1 MTDADPDADP
11 DASTPMGLRSPPDSD
26 KAMNPDEASESE
38 LSDLDDDVADKLDQD
53 HTFDLD
59 LGSDPLPDPKTGQQ
73 QPEPSVS
80 HEHEP
85 AAAATV
91 ESTTQIKEEQE
102 GEGKESTSHSQ
113 QPDTGAAS
121 ATTPISPS
129 EDIGEILPDR
139 YENNVPVFKPTLK
152 QFQDFKLF
160 MEKVDKYGMKS
171 GIIKIIPPEEWRSAL
186 PPLDEL
192 VKQVRVREPIKQEI
206 MGQNGTYRQSEH
218 QPPARRGERRANADK
233 NKPPPRS
240 RAAPPAA
247 NGTTSNKTTTT
258 STNTGRGKRK
268 GRAAADETDDPP
280 ITPSIEE
287 EDIKDEACE
296 EEESL
301 PRPKMQSTSA
311 RRKYIRRE
319 GSAMIDEAA
328 FKDWDY
334 RMDRCEELERI
345 YWKTLTYAPPLYG
358 ADLPGTLFAESTEN
372 WNLNKLPNLLDV
384 LGTKVPGAT
393 FAWHLEDVDL
403 YSINFLHFGAPKQW
417 YSISQADAR
426 RFEAAMKNIW
436 PTDAKAC
443 DQFLRHKSFLISP
456 SHLKQHYGI
465 TVNKVVSYPGE
476 FVVTY
481 PYGYHSGYNLGYNCA
496 EAVNFALDSWL
507 PMGKIAKKCQCAQAQ
522 DSVWVDVYEIERK
535 LRGESTEYE
544 VTEDE
549 DEDEDQDTG
558 LPSPPSGL
566 DHRGGKRVRAAG
578 QKRKREANNRGIEG
592 KAKRSRFR
600 LKAPVEPPCCL
611 CPNDIPGAEIM
622 PTDDGRKAHRMCALY
637 LPETYIETVD
647 DQEIIAN
654 VAGIDKA
661 RLELKCLYCRSKKGA
676 CFQCSQKKCPRA
688 YHATCAAAAGVFVE
702 EGDVPVIGEDGT
714 EYKEQAFEFS
724 CRFHRV
730 KRDRKT
736 EGAILEDDPVVRKTA
751 EGLKKND
758 ICQIQYYQGNIFAG
772 VVVENLHEEETL
784 LLDVIPSG
792 DRIQVEWK
800 WLLVADPSEYRLP
813 KASPNAIP
821 MPTSKKAKQEINAK
835 RPVEE
840 IPRKGDEF
848 STGFVWA
855 EFHTGE
861 PDKNKEQ
868 VKIDLDKE
876 NQVWHYLGPTST
888 EARAQY
894 TENPSRKQHNSKSN
908 FLDTIPKP
916 PPTYPVQV
924 ASAPR
929 ESLSATYPTQ
939 QQQTFIASP
948 ASSSAL
954 ASKQDKPYVYKP
966 RKPVQPHTQFNVQYT
981 SHMFMPAPPLPSPS
995 YVPQQNHPF
1004 YQAQLRPNV
1013 PQTVH
1018 PSQVFSPQPMHY
1030 DGQRRMSQPTQPYPQ
1045 QQMSPQHFAQHQ
1057 MPQQMPQ
1064 HQFQP
1069 QQQQHQFQHFQPP
1082 QQHYQ
1087 QQPQQNYPQTPVPL
1101 PPQAFQF
1108 QQQTSVTLPQQVQ
1121 TVLPE
1126 QQQQQVQHV
1135 QQTPVPVPQV
1145 PLQAQQPTQS
1155 SPQQRQ
1161 QQQQPQDEE
1170 AHQPLPPVDQTQP
1183 PSPPQHL
1190 PKPRP
1195 FKVYKASQFRKLKLP
1210 EKRPGAKKDLPEA
1223 FASRRFS
1230 FAGIDRIHGLPGIVW
1245 PPKNLISGRES
1256 QCKRGVWGALSDE
1269 GIMPAPMTS
1278 SLLKCAD
1285 DDQRVSQKYEFFQH
1299 HSPYKPAVTELDETT
1314 GKKKLVH
1321 AEFTNDYA
1329 ENFTN
1334 FMKNAREALTRKDV
1348 SEPSSRP
1355 ATSQAHSRNTSSAS
1369 AQPNDSQFQQ
1379 NSFTGQPTQHPGVQP
1394 QYTYHQHDAGFGENS
1409 SSPFSSHS
1417 VPAPVL
1423 FGPTFEQQSGS
1434 HQDMRQQYQGPWQQQ
1449 YQNQG
1454 SHNIWMGS
1462 PQMVGSPQLQM
1473 FSPAPTQQGHHHHMP
1488 QSQQQAQNQQP
1499 QPQQPA
1505 KPQFTK
1511 QSHSPIPL
1519 PPYVQKMNQAKPS
1532 PLSQPPQTNSR
1543 QGSQGASSQSQSQK
1557 RRQRKSAQQASEQTI
1572 SPTQLSVDTGRGSTP
1587 QGQLQKAQQT
1597 SNNPWT
1603 NANNVHLQFPSA
1615 LNASSQQPAPATAA
1629 QRPSQQNAHDNIPA
1643 EADTGAHEQESGG
1656 EEEEA
1661 HDVEENSYFNE
1672 AQGFQTPPLQP
1683 QTLSSTDVSPDQ
1695 NYFPLSAP
1703 PPTPLGGITF
1713 GGVGVGDFNPGS
1725 AFNVAALSGGIAGL
1739 GALGTLGGLLGGLE
1753 SGASGNGTWSGR
1765 ARGLSRS
1772 GDNVFMGSTSAIEDG
1787 EEGELG
1793 CGMGGG
1799 GGGGGGSR
1807 GGVHGGGNGGTVLSR
1822 QDVLEKILSN
1832 LHRLGTE

>member
-1 MTDADPDADP
+1 
-11 DASTPMGLRSPPDSD
+11 
-26 KAMNPDEASESE
+26 
-38 LSDLDDDVADKLDQD
+38 
-53 HTFDLD
+53 
-59 LGSDPLPDPKTGQQ
+59 
-73 QPEPSVS
+73 
-80 HEHEP
+80 
-85 AAAATV
+85 
-91 ESTTQIKEEQE
+91 
-102 GEGKESTSHSQ
+102 
-113 QPDTGAAS
+113 
-121 ATTPISPS
+121 
-129 EDIGEILPDR
+129 
-139 YENNVPVFKPTLK
+139 
-152 QFQDFKLF
+152 
-160 MEKVDKYGMKS
+160 MKS
-171 GIIKIIPPEEWRSAL
+171 GIIKIIPPEEWRSQLPAL
-186 PPLDEL
+186 DDL

-206 MGQNGTYRQSEH
+206 MGQNGTYRQVNILHQRSYNLPQWRKLCEQSEH
-218 QPPARRGERRANADK
+218 QPPARRGERRANAEKDK
-233 NKPPPRS
+233 PAARS
-240 RAAPPAA
+240 RAAAAAA
-247 NGTTSNKTTTT
+247 NATTSNKTTT
-258 STNTGRGKRK
+258 STGSGRGRRK
-268 GRAAADETDDPP
+268 GRVTRGSAKAAADETDDPP
-280 ITPSIEE
+280 ITPVSPPPEDEDKPLESIEE
-287 EDIKDEACE
+287 DVKDEGCE
-296 EEESL
+296 EEESA
-301 PRPKMQSTSA
+301 PRVGRMGFGRQGKPKMQSTSA

-328 FKDWDY
+328 FKNWDY
-334 RMDRCEELERI
+334 RMDVSDFTPERCEELERI

-358 ADLPGTLFAESTEN
+358 ADLPGTLFDESTEN

-384 LGTKVPGAT
+384 LGTKVPGVNTAYLYLGMWKAT

-544 VTEDE
+544 VTEDDEEEE
-549 DEDEDQDTG
+549 DEDSDESDQDTG

-566 DHRGGKRVRAAG
+566 DQRGGKRVRTAG
-578 QKRKREANNRGIEG
+578 RKRKREANNKGTQA
-592 KAKRSRFR
+592 KAKRTRYR

-647 DQEIIAN
+647 GQEIVAN
-654 VAGIDKA
+654 LAGIDKA

-676 CFQCSQKKCPRA
+676 CFQCSQKKCPRS

-736 EGAILEDDPVVRKTA
+736 EGTILEDDPVVRKTA
-751 EGLKKND
+751 EALKKHD

-784 LLDVIPSG
+784 LLDVIPNG

-868 VKIDLDKE
+868 VKIDMDKE

-894 TENPSRKQHNSKSN
+894 TENPSRKKHNSKSN

-916 PPTYPVQV
+916 PPACPLHV

-929 ESLSATYPTQ
+929 KSFSATYPAQ
-939 QQQTFIASP
+939 QPTFTASP
-948 ASSSAL
+948 ALSPAAL
-954 ASKQDKPYVYKP
+954 VSKHDKPYVYKP
-966 RKPVQPHTQFNVQYT
+966 RKPVQPQTQFNVQYT
-981 SHMFMPAPPLPSPS
+981 SHMFMPAPPLPLLSHM
-995 YVPQQNHPF
+995 PQQNHAF

-1018 PSQVFSPQPMHY
+1018 PSQVFSPQPMQF
-1030 DGQRRMSQPTQPYPQ
+1030 DGQRRPSQPIQPYPQ
-1045 QQMSPQHFAQHQ
+1045 QKMSPQHFSQHQ
-1057 MPQQMPQ
+1057 TPQQMPQ

-1069 QQQQHQFQHFQPP
+1069 PQQQHQHFQHFQPP

-1087 QQPQQNYPQTPVPL
+1087 QQQQPQQQHHHYSPQNYPQTPVPL

-1108 QQQTSVTLPQQVQ
+1108 QQQTHVPLPQQVQ
-1121 TVLPE
+1121 A
-1126 QQQQQVQHV
+1126 QQPQPRTPVPPPQQVQTHPPQHKQQQVQQI
-1135 QQTPVPVPQV
+1135 QQTPVPIPQV
-1145 PLQAQQPTQS
+1145 PLQPQRSAQS
-1155 SPQQRQ
+1155 SPQQ
-1161 QQQQPQDEE
+1161 QQQPPQQTPQAQE
-1170 AHQPLPPVDQTQP
+1170 AEQPQPRAEPEQP
-1183 PSPPQHL
+1183 PSPPQPL

-1210 EKRPGAKKDLPEA
+1210 EKKPGAKKDLPDA
-1223 FASRRFS
+1223 FASSRFS
-1230 FAGIDRIHGLPGIVW
+1230 FAGIDRVHDLPGLTW
-1245 PPKNLISGRES
+1245 PPKCPISGNEIQFR
-1256 QCKRGVWGALSDE
+1256 RRVWSPPSEE
-1269 GIMPAPMTS
+1269 GISPAPMTS
-1278 SLLKCAD
+1278 SLLKSPD
-1285 DDQRVSQKYEFFQH
+1285 DEKRVSTKYEFFRVHNNRDSLKHQ
-1299 HSPYKPAVTELDETT
+1299 SPYKPAVTEVDVTT
-1314 GKKKLVH
+1314 GQEKLVH
-1321 AEFTNDYA
+1321 ADFTNEYGA
-1329 ENFTN
+1329 NLTK
-1334 FMKNAREALTRKDV
+1334 FMKNAREALTRKET
-1348 SEPSSRP
+1348 SESSSRP
-1355 ATSQAHSRNTSSAS
+1355 ATSQAPSHNDSS
-1369 AQPNDSQFQQ
+1369 AQPNEGLPQQ
-1379 NSFTGQPTQHPGVQP
+1379 NSFDDQPMQQQRVQP
-1394 QYTYHQHDAGFGENS
+1394 QYTYYQHEAGFGGPSS

-1417 VPAPVL
+1417 VPGPVM
-1423 FGPTFEQQSGS
+1423 FGPTFAQQSGS
-1434 HQDMRQQYQGPWQQQ
+1434 PHQDMRQQYQGSWQQQ
-1449 YQNQG
+1449 YQNQS

-1462 PQMVGSPQLQM
+1462 PQMVGSPQPQM
-1473 FSPAPTQQGHHHHMP
+1473 FSPSPAPQGHHHHLP
-1488 QSQQQAQNQQP
+1488 QQQPQVQNQQPQPQP

-1532 PLSQPPQTNSR
+1532 PLSQPPQTNNQ
-1543 QGSQGASSQSQSQK
+1543 QGSSQTQAQK
-1557 RRQRKSAQQASEQTI
+1557 RRQRKPAAQQASGQTI
-1572 SPTQLSVDTGRGSTP
+1572 SPTQLNVDTGVGSSAQ
-1587 QGQLQKAQQT
+1587 QGQPQKAQQA

-1603 NANNVHLQFPSA
+1603 NANNVNLQFPRV
-1615 LNASSQQPAPATAA
+1615 SSQQQPAPTTAA
-1629 QRPSQQNAHDNIPA
+1629 AAAPAQSQSQSQNASSDSASTSA
-1643 EADTGAHEQESGG
+1643 EAEAGTVDPEV

-1661 HDVEENSYFNE
+1661 AAQEDDNENSYFNE
-1672 AQGFQTPPLQP
+1672 AQPQGLQTPPLQP
-1683 QTLSSTDVSPDQ
+1683 QNLSSSTDVSPDQ
-1695 NYFPLSAP
+1695 NYFPSLSAP
-1703 PPTPLGGITF
+1703 PPTPLTGIQNPGGFAFGSSMLGPIGGGGI
-1713 GGVGVGDFNPGS
+1713 GSFNPAS
-1725 AFNVAALSGGIAGL
+1725 AFNINALSSGIVGM
-1739 GALGTLGGLLGGLE
+1739 GALGTLGGLLGGIE
-1753 SGASGNGTWSGR
+1753 SGTSGNATWNGR

-1772 GDNVFMGSTSAIEDG
+1772 GDNVFMGSTSAIDEDG
-1787 EEGELG
+1787 EHGLEGAS
-1793 CGMGGG
+1793 
-1799 GGGGGGSR
+1799 GSR
-1807 GGVHGGGNGGTVLSR
+1807 SGHGGGQGIIP
-1822 QDVLEKILSN
+1822 QDVLDKILSN